1 MKKIIFITVMY
12 AMCFISHAQER
23 KVSALETNVSV
34 RKTNASNPETNVSTP
49 ETIVKMP
56 ESVASIPERVVPEV
70 KADETIVFEKT
81 EHDFGVVAENG
92 GDIAY
97 EFTFKNEGH
106 APLVVTRVNSSCGC
120 TVPDWTKEPVAPGKT
135 GFIKVTF
142 NPKSRKGVFTKSVTV
157 FSNGNPANKNLSF
170 KGEVK

>member
-1 MKKIIFITVMY
+1 MKKIIFITVMC

-23 KVSALETNVSV
+23 KVSAQETNASNLETNV
-34 RKTNASNPETNVSTP
+34 NTP
-49 ETIVKMP
+49 KTIVKVS
-56 ESVASIPERVVPEV
+56 ESIASAPERVAPEV

-97 EFTFKNEGH
+97 EFTFKNGG
-106 APLVVTRVNSSCGC
+106 ASPLVVTKVNSSCGC

-142 NPKSRKGVFTKSVTV
+142 TPKGRKGVFTKSVTV
-157 FSNGNPANKNLSF
+157 YSTGTPSNKILTF